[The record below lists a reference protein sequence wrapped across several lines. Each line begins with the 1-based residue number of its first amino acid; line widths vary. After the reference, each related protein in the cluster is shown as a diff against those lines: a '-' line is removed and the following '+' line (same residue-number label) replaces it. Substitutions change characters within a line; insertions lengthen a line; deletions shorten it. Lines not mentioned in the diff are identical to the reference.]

1 VLLMGERTFCVIC
14 DEDVEIVKIRG
25 FVILVNNSN
34 EEERVKIRIK
44 QVSRNHAVAD
54 VISS

>member
-1 VLLMGERTFCVIC
+1 MGERTFCVIC

-54 VISS
+54 VIRS